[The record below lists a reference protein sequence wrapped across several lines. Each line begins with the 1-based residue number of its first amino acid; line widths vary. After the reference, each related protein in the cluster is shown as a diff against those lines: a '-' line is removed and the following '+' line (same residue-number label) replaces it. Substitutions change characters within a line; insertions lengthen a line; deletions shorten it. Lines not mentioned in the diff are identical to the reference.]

1 MVQRTHFINPVY
13 LPALTECFLARD
25 FNFAEY
31 LAIKMSRTV
40 NEHLKTHFVTMIN
53 CLPILIFF
61 FLYTTMEPSE
71 FYFEALDVPIQS
83 TVLMNA
89 LHLVSLVGILSA
101 FWYLQSDLDNI
112 QKALFPQIL
121 LDPETQ
127 RRQEEYDELEE

>member
-1 MVQRTHFINPVY
+1 
-13 LPALTECFLARD
+13 
-25 FNFAEY
+25 
-31 LAIKMSRTV
+31 MSRTV

-61 FLYTTMEPSE
+61 FLYIAMEPSE

-89 LHLVSLVGILSA
+89 LLLISLIGILSA

>member
-1 MVQRTHFINPVY
+1 
-13 LPALTECFLARD
+13 
-25 FNFAEY
+25 
-31 LAIKMSRTV
+31 MSRTV

-61 FLYTTMEPSE
+61 FLYIAMEPSE

-89 LHLVSLVGILSA
+89 LLLISLIGILSA

-127 RRQEEYDELEE
+127 RR